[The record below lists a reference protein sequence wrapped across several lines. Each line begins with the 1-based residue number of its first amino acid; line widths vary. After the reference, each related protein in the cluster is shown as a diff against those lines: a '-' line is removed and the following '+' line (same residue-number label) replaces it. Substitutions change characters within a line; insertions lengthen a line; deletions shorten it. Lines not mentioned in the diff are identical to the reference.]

1 MPVTRAVID
10 LMIANGVP
18 AEQAAGLAD
27 CMQITRIE
35 DVNAFLALFPEM
47 NFTYAMTVRREFRV
61 SFIRWHNA
69 HCLPENAWHLADDD
83 GTWEDVDWPT
93 FEENIKAEIIQ
104 LFSELPASHFVG

>member
-69 HCLPENAWHLADDD
+69 HCLPENAWDLADDD
-83 GTWEDVDWPT
+83 GTWEDVDWPE
-93 FEENIKAEIIQ
+93 FEQ
-104 LFSELPASHFVG
+104 LYKEHVIAFCSELPASQFLQ